1 MGTRGI
7 TKGPAK
13 ESMKIHD
20 HSQIYDDTV
29 PGGGSGGMM
38 LDLSA
43 EAAVGEDSD
52 GEG

>member
-1 MGTRGI
+1 
-7 TKGPAK
+7 
-13 ESMKIHD
+13 MKIHD